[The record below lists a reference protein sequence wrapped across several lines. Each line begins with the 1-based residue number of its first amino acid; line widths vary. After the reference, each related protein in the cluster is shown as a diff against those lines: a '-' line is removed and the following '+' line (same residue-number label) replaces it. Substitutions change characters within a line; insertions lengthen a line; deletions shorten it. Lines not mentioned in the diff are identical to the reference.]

1 LYFEELDF
9 KEQIQYFNNAKII
22 ICAHGAVL
30 SNMFFC
36 KKNTKI
42 IEITCNKKWIF
53 FDNLSSIL
61 SLNHIKIHNNNFNSI
76 KIVLDKLKI
85 TT

>member
-1 LYFEELDF
+1 MGQFC
-9 KEQIQYFNNAKII
+9 QI
-22 ICAHGAVL
+22 C
-30 SNMFFC
+30 FFC

-53 FDNLSSIL
+53 FDKLSSIL
-61 SLNHIKIHNNNFNSI
+61 SLTHIKIHTNNFNSI